1 MNRRIFL
8 KKSSLATAS
17 LAALPSALANHH
29 KQQTA
34 NRPSVEIGG
43 FTKPFAHLGPEESAE
58 MVERIGWDGV
68 ELPVRDRSTHVELDR
83 VEEDLPKMHDALGKR
98 GKKIHLITTSINSV
112 TPENE
117 RVLRVAANLGI
128 EKYRL
133 SYFRYDLSAE
143 AKHPMEQL
151 AALKPQLKELAALN
165 REFGIKGVY
174 QNHSASRYVGA
185 PIWDSYELFHDIDP
199 EYLGLCFDIGHATI
213 EGGFAWENHF
223 RVSRPIMLLAY
234 VKDFVWERTDE
245 GWDRKWVHLGD
256 GMVNPKYFDMLF
268 ESGYNGPIIQHHEY
282 DHGQG
287 DVLVKHCQK
296 DLVALRAMIGK

>member
-1 MNRRIFL
+1 ML
-8 KKSSLATAS
+8 
-17 LAALPSALANHH
+17 
-29 KQQTA
+29 
-34 NRPSVEIGG
+34 EIGG
-43 FTKPFAHLGPEESAE
+43 FTKPFAHLGPKESAE

-68 ELPVRDRSTHVELDR
+68 ELPVREQSTHVELDR
-83 VEEDLPKMHDALGKR
+83 VEEDLPKMHEALAKS

-112 TPENE
+112 TTENE
-117 RVLRVAANLGI
+117 RVLRAAASLGI
-128 EKYRL
+128 PQYRL
-133 SYFRYDLSAE
+133 SYFRYDLSPS

-151 AALKPQLKELAALN
+151 AALKPQLEDLAALN
-165 REFGIKGVY
+165 KELGIQGVY

-234 VKDFVWERTDE
+234 VKDFVWERTSE

-256 GMVNPKYFDMLF
+256 GMVNPKYFDMLL
-268 ESGYNGPIIQHHEY
+268 ESGYRGPIIQHHEY

-287 DVLVKHCQK
+287 DVLIEHCKK
-296 DLVALRAMIGK
+296 DLAALKKMIS